1 MPGAICTNRWFFWSL
16 EIFGLFFFSTEIRL
30 IDNFRWRQ
38 LVKVITSFLLL
49 LPVNWPDPF
58 PLNLRTWVDVESS
71 LILTQLTYNLLIFFL
86 PFLTNA
92 TFKMS
97 EVKWCCLKMF
107 PDLSW
112 VEFSILQSKVF
123 SSVRPFSKPLMRRRS
138 CQQNQVMQTCWN
150 FTRFTSKPPSAIAT
164 QVHKTNWIIHV

>member
-1 MPGAICTNRWFFWSL
+1 MPYAVIADFSGPWRFSV
-16 EIFGLFFFSTEIRL
+16 FFFISTEIRL

-38 LVKVITSFLLL
+38 LVKVFLLL

-71 LILTQLTYNLLIFFL
+71 LILTQLIYNSLIFFS
-86 PFLTNA
+86 P
-92 TFKMS
+92 
-97 EVKWCCLKMF
+97 F
-107 PDLSW
+107 PDERHFQNVWGKVMLFENVSDLNW

>member
-1 MPGAICTNRWFFWSL
+1 MKAAGEGKWRYFFCY
-16 EIFGLFFFSTEIRL
+16 FRL
-30 IDNFRWRQ
+30 IDQ
-38 LVKVITSFLLL
+38 THSLSIYAPGLTSKVHSFWLS
-49 LPVNWPDPF
+49 WPTIHWF
-58 PLNLRTWVDVESS
+58 
-71 LILTQLTYNLLIFFL
+71 FFL

-107 PDLSW
+107 PDLNW

>member
-1 MPGAICTNRWFFWSL
+1 MKAAGEGKWRYFFCYFRLIDQTHSLSIYAPGLTSKVHSFWLSWPT
-16 EIFGLFFFSTEIRL
+16 IHWFFFS
-30 IDNFRWRQ
+30 
-38 LVKVITSFLLL
+38 
-49 LPVNWPDPF
+49 PF
-58 PLNLRTWVDVESS
+58 PDERHFQNVWGKVMLFENVSDLN
-71 LILTQLTYNLLIFFL
+71 
-86 PFLTNA
+86 
-92 TFKMS
+92 
-97 EVKWCCLKMF
+97 
-107 PDLSW
+107 W